1 MLSRSLSNQVIH
13 EHPLPLHQSSETS
26 RSTTT
31 RRHPSIQACNW
42 QTCSSSSPLELQ
54 ISSFDTPSRPYL
66 QFPTNSTTAAFGV
79 KGAIQTDRCFQFL
92 QEPSQPFSFSMD
104 GSRIA
109 FTWCR
114 ALFSRRPFLVA
125 SDAPRDPGPAA
136 VLFLAIRCLPAHG
149 WRTYAVEYG
158 RFERW
163 GERRRV
169 SCNLPNRSVVA

>member
-1 MLSRSLSNQVIH
+1 MMGAPTLSRSLSNQVIH
-13 EHPLPLHQSSETS
+13 EHLLPHHQSSECS

-31 RRHPSIQACNW
+31 RRHPSIKACNW
-42 QTCSSSSPLELQ
+42 QTCSSSSPQKLQ

-79 KGAIQTDRCFQFL
+79 QGAIQTDRCFQFL

-114 ALFSRRPFLVA
+114 ALFSRRPFLLLA
-125 SDAPRDPGPAA
+125 SNAPKGPGTGACL
-136 VLFLAIRCLPAHG
+136 VSRCWLFTGSWMANLRCG
-149 WRTYAVEYG
+149 IW
-158 RFERW
+158 
-163 GERRRV
+163 
-169 SCNLPNRSVVA
+169 